1 MKPSKT
7 RILRDTVCAFGRDKA
22 GNFGMLA
29 ALLSLPLLGA
39 VGLAIDYSTMSRTRV
54 ELQQAI
60 DAAVLAVAQR
70 GADISKSEARRIAE
84 NYMSGNLAGIYRNLE
99 VSREGTRVTLKAE
112 TDASLAFGGL
122 FGLTNQPINAIASAD
137 IAYSTYE
144 VALVLDTT
152 GSMRGGKLQS
162 MKDAVIGLVDD
173 LSGQV
178 SDPER
183 LKFALV
189 PFSSFVNVGPQYGPK
204 FDDKGKIIKGTGA
217 EWLDLDGEADI
228 PQIELKPG
236 ISRFEVYHNLGQ
248 EWKGCVET
256 RYPSKK
262 GAHDVDDTP
271 ADKSDKNSYFVP
283 AFAIDEPDQQAY
295 TNSYIR
301 ASVDPQS
308 KRARDEAAKL
318 DKYGVPDHLI
328 SKSVGASPGG
338 GDDDDD
344 GEGRDGRGSGGAGWK
359 RVHADF
365 RNGKGPNNNCFAQ
378 PITPLSNNYADIKSK
393 VKAFVANGTTNI
405 MEGVAWGFRVLSPGE
420 PFSQG
425 KDDKNDPRIEKIM
438 VVLSDG
444 ANVFGNRGVKLG
456 SSYSSFG
463 YLVDGRLGF
472 SAGGAKATNTAMNEK
487 TLEACKNAKDEGVE
501 VYTIRLE
508 EPDVATGMMLQECAS
523 SPGHFFDAPSRSQ
536 LDAVFEKIG
545 DGIVKLRIS
554 S

>member
-1 MKPSKT
+1 MKSSKT
-7 RILRDTVCAFGRDKA
+7 RILRDTVCAFGRDRA

-70 GADISKSEARRIAE
+70 GADISKTEARRIAE

-99 VSREGTRVTLKAE
+99 VSREGTRVTLKAQ

-122 FGLTNQPINAIASAD
+122 FGLTNQPINAVASAD

-204 FDDKGKIIKGTGA
+204 FDDNGKIIEGTGA
-217 EWLDLDGEADI
+217 EWLDVDGKADI
-228 PQIELKPG
+228 PQLELKPE

-271 ADKSDKNSYFVP
+271 ASSNDNNSYFVP
-283 AFAIDEPDQQAY
+283 AFAIDEPDLPGY
-295 TNSYIR
+295 RNSYIR
-301 ASVDPQS
+301 APVDPQS
-308 KRARDEAAKL
+308 KQPRDEAAKL
-318 DKYGVPDHLI
+318 DK
-328 SKSVGASPGG
+328 
-338 GDDDDD
+338 
-344 GEGRDGRGSGGAGWK
+344 
-359 RVHADF
+359 
-365 RNGKGPNNNCFAQ
+365 
-378 PITPLSNNYADIKSK
+378 
-393 VKAFVANGTTNI
+393 
-405 MEGVAWGFRVLSPGE
+405 
-420 PFSQG
+420 
-425 KDDKNDPRIEKIM
+425 
-438 VVLSDG
+438 
-444 ANVFGNRGVKLG
+444 
-456 SSYSSFG
+456 
-463 YLVDGRLGF
+463 
-472 SAGGAKATNTAMNEK
+472 TACRTM
-487 TLEACKNAKDEGVE
+487 
-501 VYTIRLE
+501 
-508 EPDVATGMMLQECAS
+508 
-523 SPGHFFDAPSRSQ
+523 
-536 LDAVFEKIG
+536 
-545 DGIVKLRIS
+545 
-554 S
+554 

>member
-1 MKPSKT
+1 MKLSKT
-7 RILRDTVCAFGRDKA
+7 RMLRDTVCAFGRDRA

-54 ELQQAI
+54 QLQQAV

-84 NYMSGNLAGIYRNLE
+84 NYMSGNLAGIYRNLD

-217 EWLDLDGEADI
+217 EWLDLHGKADT
-228 PQIELKPG
+228 PQVELSKNV
-236 ISRFEVYHNLGQ
+236 SRFELFHQLGQ

-262 GAHDVDDTP
+262 GDHDVADTP

-283 AFAIDEPDQQAY
+283 AFAIDEPDDINWGGRPVY
-295 TNSYIR
+295 TNSYLQSP
-301 ASVDPQS
+301 ADPLS
-308 KRARDEAAKL
+308 KDPEHKEGKL
-318 DKYGVPDHLI
+318 KKYGITNAAEIAAGTSTETGDGAPAAGVEYGPVPGPKNF
-328 SKSVGASPGG
+328 S
-338 GDDDDD
+338 
-344 GEGRDGRGSGGAGWK
+344 R
-359 RVHADF
+359 
-365 RNGKGPNNNCFAQ
+365 GKGPNNNCFAQ
-378 PITPLSNNYADIKSK
+378 PIIPLSNSYAGIKSK
-393 VKAFVANGTTNI
+393 VRAFEANGNTNI

-463 YLVDGRLGF
+463 YLVDGRLGI
-472 SAGGAKATNTAMNEK
+472 SAGGAKATNTKMNEK
-487 TLEACKNAKDEGVE
+487 TLQACQNAKDEGIE